1 MPNQHY
7 FVIDMTKIGLSNK
20 DEVSDKKILEKGLSH
35 TQVIS
40 SEYTSVLTE
49 QSSEFS
55 GSDKIRLLLKWLYCQ
70 ISTNHTKRR
79 TGSMFCYPNLRAWRV
94 CGVLLRIYIS
104 IYISHYVVVLSFQV
118 YLPLDNPAGNIT
130 GTVRRKP
137 RAKM

>member
-55 GSDKIRLLLKWLYCQ
+55 GSDKIRLLLK
-70 ISTNHTKRR
+70 
-79 TGSMFCYPNLRAWRV
+79 
-94 CGVLLRIYIS
+94 
-104 IYISHYVVVLSFQV
+104 
-118 YLPLDNPAGNIT
+118 
-130 GTVRRKP
+130 
-137 RAKM
+137 